1 MPYGFT
7 TVGRADVL
15 QAYIDNRSLEMA
27 LYYDVTDSLSDT
39 ATVSDIDTEPD
50 GSNYTRS
57 SISASDISVITDGST
72 ALIDIAAQPFDVTD
86 STRNIDSFALIDS
99 SGDLVHRGPI
109 DTGDRTTDYIDLDQ
123 NTTLLLGG
131 EPTALN

>member
-15 QAYIDNRSLEMA
+15 RAYIDNRSLEMT

-39 ATVSDIDTEPD
+39 ATVSDITTEPA

-86 STRNIDSFALIDS
+86 STQNIDSFTLIDS

-109 DTGDRTTDYIDLDQ
+109 DTGDRTTEYIDLDQ
-123 NTTLLLGG
+123 NTNLLLGG